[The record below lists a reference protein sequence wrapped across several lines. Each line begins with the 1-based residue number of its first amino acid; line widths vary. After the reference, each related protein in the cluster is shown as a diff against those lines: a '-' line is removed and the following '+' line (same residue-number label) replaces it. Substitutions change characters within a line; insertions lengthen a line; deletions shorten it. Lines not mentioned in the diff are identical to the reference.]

1 MKTKILPLIILS
13 ILFTGTVFAQ
23 EADLPDAGLLPD
35 SPFYFLERIAEAT
48 RTFFTFGDIK
58 KAERHALLAAERL
71 AEAQAVAEKDKPE
84 LVEKTLARYEMQ
96 LEKALSRIEKAKNEG
111 KNTKEVANI
120 ISEATQKHITVLEKV
135 LEKVPEQA
143 KPTIEQAITVSS
155 RGSERALEAVS
166 SGQGFS
172 PRAFCIEQ
180 GGPPEQCE
188 KLPQAI
194 ESFEALEAFCIQ
206 VGLLPE
212 QCAESEAMCKGMGA
226 MTPDE
231 CSRGFFTIESHVAT
245 PLSEEE
251 IDAREEAE
259 AVARKKAQ
267 EEAQEAVRKKATE
280 EGYEEIRRSGEYV
293 PVGPPKELIEQEKMQ
308 E

>member
-1 MKTKILPLIILS
+1 MKTKILPIIILS
-13 ILFTGTVFAQ
+13 LLFGGVVFAQ
-23 EADLPDAGLLPD
+23 ETELPDPGWTPD
-35 SPFYFLERIAEAT
+35 NPLYFLERIAETT
-48 RTFFTFGDIK
+48 RTFFTFGDVK
-58 KAERHALLAAERL
+58 KAERYALLAAERL

-84 LVEKTLARYEMQ
+84 LVEKTLTRYENQ
-96 LEKALSRIEKAKNEG
+96 LEKALSRTEKAKNEG

-143 KPTIEQAITVSS
+143 KPAIEQAITVSS
-155 RGSERALEAVS
+155 RGSERALGAVS

-172 PRAFCIEQ
+172 PRALCIEQ

-194 ESFEALEAFCIQ
+194 KTFEAIEAFCIQ
-206 VGLLPE
+206 VGLSPD
-212 QCAESEAMCKGMGA
+212 QCAESEAMCKEMGA

-259 AVARKKAQ
+259 AAARKKAQ

-293 PVGPPKELIEQEKMQ
+293 PVEVLEELIEQ
-308 E
+308 